1 MDTKEEEVEI
11 KKLCVLGAG
20 LMGNGIAQ
28 ICAQAG
34 YEVFM
39 RDIEQR
45 FIDGGMNTIRK
56 NLNRD
61 AEKGKITKDQMDAIL
76 GRIRPTLDLQEAAG
90 GVDIVVEVVIEV
102 MEIKKKVY
110 QELEEIVPKHCL
122 FFTNTSG
129 LSITEMAA
137 ITRRPDRFI
146 GTHFFNPVPVMRLL
160 EVIRGHQTS
169 EETLQIA
176 KAWGKK
182 IGKEVVVVKEAPAF
196 VVNRILCSMINEAF
210 FVLDESLAE
219 AEDIDKAMML
229 GCNHPIGPL
238 ALADL
243 IGLDTQ
249 LRITEG
255 MQRELGD
262 KYRPSPL
269 LKKIVRAGFLGRKT
283 GRGVYDYSKK

>member
-1 MDTKEEEVEI
+1 MEI
-11 KKLCVLGAG
+11 KKICVLGAG

-28 ICAQAG
+28 VCSQAG
-34 YEVFM
+34 YEVAL

-45 FIDGGMNTIRK
+45 FIDGGMNTIKK

-61 AEKGKITKDQMDAIL
+61 LEKGRITKDQMDAIL
-76 GRIRPTLDLQEAAG
+76 GRIKPTLDLKEAAAAA
-90 GVDIVVEVVIEV
+90 DIVVEVVIEV
-102 MEIKKKVY
+102 MEVKKKVY
-110 QELEEIVPKHCL
+110 AELEAVVPKHCL

-137 ITRRPDRFI
+137 VTKRPDRLI

-160 EVIRGHQTS
+160 EIIRGYQTS
-169 EETLQIA
+169 DETLEIA

-182 IGKEVVVVKEAPAF
+182 IGKEVIVVKEAPAF
-196 VVNRILCSMINEAF
+196 VVNRLLCVMLNEAF
-210 FVLDESLAE
+210 FALDEGLATP
-219 AEDIDKAMML
+219 EDIDKGMML

-238 ALADL
+238 ALADMVGNETL
-243 IGLDTQ
+243 LHIM
-249 LRITEG
+249 EG

-262 KYRPSPL
+262 KYRPAQTL
-269 LKKIVRAGFLGRKT
+269 RKLVRSGYYGRKS